1 MDGNI
6 QQTVY
11 TIYKQYLSVS
21 PSLYFSFF
29 MYMYEIKKNIMTEF
43 IFLGSFPFYLM
54 VPLISSNL
62 SSTQLQ

>member
-1 MDGNI
+1 MATSSKLSTQSINNI
-6 QQTVY
+6 S
-11 TIYKQYLSVS
+11 LSLR
-21 PSLYFSFF
+21 LYIFHFF